1 MVNRRRA
8 ISAAGAL
15 VVMLC
20 GSGYTYAAD
29 LLSVV
34 EQAVD
39 HDASV
44 AQARASYDAA
54 RQAVPIARAALLP
67 QLSGG
72 WGRGYNRIDTE
83 GFPRS
88 DYWQSGW
95 SVSLTQPLFDWTRWT
110 HYQQADLVE
119 ARGAVE
125 FGGAQQASILRA
137 AKAYFDELAAEDE
150 VRRIDDYLAA
160 IDVEYGQLQ
169 RRRDAGEATVIDLR
183 DAQTLRDEIVLQQ
196 RVAQVNLQARRR
208 ALEQL
213 TGAPFEP
220 LARLRGAMPLPAAA
234 PADPEDW
241 ATQAREHGFD
251 VQMRQLD
258 WQIAQYDVT
267 KARAAHY
274 PVAGV
279 TASYTPAGAAAGYA
293 RPTTTTTAMLTVTIP
308 IFSGGEAQSKVKASL
323 ALEDKAHNGLLSAQR
338 NAEAAARDSFARYEA
353 GRERTRMLIDFVE
366 ASRDTLDATQAGYK
380 VGSRTST
387 DVLRTLNAL
396 YVARRDLRAARYDTI
411 VALLQLKAEAA
422 TLDIDDIAAIG
433 TLLMGQRDDG
443 KVPAPAPAPA
453 GRG

>member
-1 MVNRRRA
+1 MGCA
-8 ISAAGAL
+8 H
-15 VVMLC
+15 
-20 GSGYTYAAD
+20 AAD
-29 LLSVV
+29 LLTVV

-44 AQARASYDAA
+44 AQARASYAAA
-54 RQAVPIARAALLP
+54 REAVPAARAALLP

-72 WGRGYNRIDTE
+72 WGRGYNRIDME

-88 DYWQSGW
+88 TYWQSGW
-95 SVSLTQPLFDWTRWT
+95 TVSLTQPLFDWTRWT
-110 HYQQADLVE
+110 AYRQADLVE

-160 IDVEYGQLQ
+160 IDLEYGQLQ

-183 DAQTLRDEIVLQQ
+183 EAQTLRNEIVLQQ
-196 RVAQVNLQARRR
+196 RAAQVSLQAKRR
-208 ALEQL
+208 ALEQA

-220 LARLRGAMPLPAAA
+220 LARLRSVVPLPAAA
-234 PADPEDW
+234 PADPDVW
-241 ATQAREHGFD
+241 ATQAREHGFN

-258 WQIAQYDVT
+258 WQISQYDVS

-293 RPTTTTTAMLTVTIP
+293 RPTTTTTAMFSVTIP
-308 IFSGGEAQSKVKASL
+308 IFSGGEVQAKVRASE
-323 ALEDKAHNGLLSAQR
+323 ALEDKARNGLLAAQDD
-338 NAEAAARDSFARYEA
+338 AEASARDSFARYEA
-353 GRERTRMLIDFVE
+353 GRERTRMLLDFVE
-366 ASRDTLDATQAGYK
+366 ACRGTLDATQAGYK

-387 DVLRTLNAL
+387 DVLRSMNAL
-396 YVARRDLRAARYDTI
+396 YGAQRDLRAARYDTI
-411 VALLQLKAEAA
+411 VALLQLKADAA
-422 TLDIDDIAAIG
+422 TLNIDDIAAIG
-433 TLLMGQRDDG
+433 ALLMGQSQDV
-443 KVPAPAPAPA
+443 KAP
-453 GRG
+453 G